1 MDKRRQAAGGRPP
14 VDTLQGLRTAL
25 TEEIARGRVVAA
37 QLNEA
42 RERNK
47 ALREGAETLVAHHQ
61 RVSGEYDARRAT
73 YQDRE
78 DQITRLTRFLYSNY
92 VWEMR
97 AGDHLGMKQV
107 DIAMRYL
114 AVERGRWRV
123 RVRGWWNRNVKYRA
137 LWAASTRGAR
147 RVGTKVERVMNTPAG
162 GEEQVEQ
169 AALTDMTNW
178 FCRDCKRVVVARR
191 GDRCE
196 TCKLTFGEQVDKA
209 MERAAA
215 NPTFVETVYVE
226 PKVKLDADTIVC
238 VCQRCHGVRVS
249 KPGEYCEP
257 CALKISE
264 LAERAR

>member
-1 MDKRRQAAGGRPP
+1 MAKGMPS
-14 VDTLQGLRTAL
+14 VDTVHGLRTAL
-25 TEEIARGRVVAA
+25 AEEQARGRVVAV
-37 QLNEA
+37 QLDSM
-42 RERNK
+42 RSK
-47 ALREGAETLVAHHQ
+47 LLETAHMLADSGQELHK
-61 RVSGEYDARRAT
+61 VSGEYAARQAT

-137 LWAASTRGAR
+137 LWKASTRGAR
-147 RVGTKVERVMNTPAG
+147 RVGTKIERVMNTTTEIPVWFCQDCNSALVAKQG
-162 GEEQVEQ
+162 DRCETCLLKLGD
-169 AALTDMTNW
+169 LTDMTNW

-196 TCKLTFGEQVDKA
+196 ACL
-209 MERAAA
+209 
-215 NPTFVETVYVE
+215 
-226 PKVKLDADTIVC
+226 
-238 VCQRCHGVRVS
+238 
-249 KPGEYCEP
+249 
-257 CALKISE
+257 LKISE

>member
-1 MDKRRQAAGGRPP
+1 MAKGMPS
-14 VDTLQGLRTAL
+14 VDTVHGLKTAL
-25 TEEIARGRVVAA
+25 AEEQARGRVVAA
-37 QLNEA
+37 QLDSM
-42 RERNK
+42 RSK
-47 ALREGAETLVAHHQ
+47 LLETAHMLADSGQELHK
-61 RVSGEYDARRAT
+61 VSGEYDARRAT